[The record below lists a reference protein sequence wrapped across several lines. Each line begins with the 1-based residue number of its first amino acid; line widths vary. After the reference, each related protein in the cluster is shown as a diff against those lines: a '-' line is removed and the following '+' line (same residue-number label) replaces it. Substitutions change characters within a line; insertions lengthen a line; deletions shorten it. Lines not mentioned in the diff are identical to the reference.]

1 MKTTSTP
8 GPLAALQGAY
18 WLDSPSAHQGE
29 DCGRCAALR
38 TDAPAPVPPAAEPP
52 CLRAPLV
59 LRAAMTV
66 LAAASI
72 VTALLLTGLDV
83 VP

>member
-18 WLDSPSAHQGE
+18 WLDSPSAHEGE

-38 TDAPAPVPPAAEPP
+38 TDPEVPGPPAAEPP
-52 CLRAPLV
+52 HGRAPV
-59 LRAAMTV
+59 LLRMAMTL

-72 VTALLLTGLDV
+72 VTALLLTGLHV